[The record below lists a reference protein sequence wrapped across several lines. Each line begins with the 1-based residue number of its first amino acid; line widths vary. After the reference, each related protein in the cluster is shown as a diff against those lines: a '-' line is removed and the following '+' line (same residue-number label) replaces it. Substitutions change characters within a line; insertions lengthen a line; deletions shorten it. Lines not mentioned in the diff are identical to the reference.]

1 MLPYSRDNIKVT
13 LLLKPGGDYLLFLSI
28 FFVRQGKHLY
38 RHLGNMREKG
48 NMPPNKNLTF
58 QFEENALGAVFDV
71 QNITSKNSSLTHVK
85 DTIHDTCNVDSHD
98 GNFARAAKDIQ
109 V

>member
-1 MLPYSRDNIKVT
+1 
-13 LLLKPGGDYLLFLSI
+13 
-28 FFVRQGKHLY
+28 
-38 RHLGNMREKG
+38 MRKKD

-109 V
+109 VWKPGVSVLVQFFSGLVWPNEHLRDFR